1 MRALLATD
9 GDPPAAAALTLL
21 ERLGDRD
28 VLELSVVCVA
38 TFDLALEA
46 AGAVGRY
53 SPEEARRLAADVAGQ
68 AAERLRE
75 AGYRAEPVPAEG
87 HPTVEILRHL
97 EEGGADL
104 AVVGGGKRTWLNQL
118 LLGSVSTAVLQS
130 SPCPVLVV
138 REVRPE
144 EGTARVLVGA
154 DGSDDAVRA
163 AGTFA
168 ELADPTRCSVRILTV
183 GAGAEAG
190 HADRPAE
197 LLEEAGWTPE
207 RSVEAGHAAEVLLG
221 YLERSDPDLVVAGA
235 RGAGT
240 IRRTPLGS
248 VTDKLMRQA
257 RATLVG
263 R

>member
-1 MRALLATD
+1 MTVRALVATD
-9 GDPPAAAALTLL
+9 GDAPASAALTLL

-28 VLELSVVCVA
+28 ELELSVMCVA

-46 AGAVGRY
+46 ASEVGRY
-53 SPEEARRLAADVAGQ
+53 SPEEARSLAADM
-68 AAERLRE
+68 AERATAGLRE
-75 AGYRAEPVPAEG
+75 AGFRAEPVPAEG

-97 EEGGADL
+97 EEGGADV

-138 REVRPE
+138 REVRRE
-144 EGTARVLVGA
+144 AGTARVLVGA
-154 DGSDDAVRA
+154 DGSD
-163 AGTFA
+163 
-168 ELADPTRCSVRILTV
+168 
-183 GAGAEAG
+183 AEAG

-197 LLEEAGWTPE
+197 LLERAGWNPE
-207 RSVEAGHAAEVLLG
+207 RSVEAGHAAEVLLRH
-221 YLERSDPDLVVAGA
+221 LERSDPDLVVAGA

-240 IRRTPLGS
+240 VRRTPLGS
-248 VTDKLMRQA
+248 VTDKLVHLA